1 MTNVIFQTR
10 KFLFL
15 VVTIYLS
22 KLMIFSKIFSSLL
35 ISTFVLFI
43 LSCKHELD
51 YLEKTT
57 NPIDTTTPPPIDS
70 LVCFESQ
77 ILPLFVSNCAM
88 SGCHD
93 ADSPEEN
100 IQLTDYTHI
109 RQEIIP
115 YQPSSEDVMESI
127 LDGSMPPSPN
137 SNLTSSQIS
146 LIQQWIKQGAQNTTN
161 CANTCDSTAFNY
173 AADIAPIMSIFCNG
187 CHGGNSPSAGI
198 NTSSWAGLQPIANN
212 DSLIG
217 SIQHDSGFSPMPK
230 GSAKMNACN
239 ITKIRKWIQ
248 AGALNN

>member
-1 MTNVIFQTR
+1 
-10 KFLFL
+10 
-15 VVTIYLS
+15 
-22 KLMIFSKIFSSLL
+22 MIFSKIFSSLL
-35 ISTFVLFI
+35 ISTFVLII

-57 NPIDTTTPPPIDS
+57 NPIDTTTPPPVDT
-70 LVCFESQ
+70 LVCFESEV
-77 ILPLFVSNCAM
+77 LPLFVSNCAM
-88 SGCHD
+88 SDCHD
-93 ADSPEEN
+93 AITHEEGLRLYTYSGIVSN
-100 IQLTDYTHI
+100 ISAFHPTSGLIMQ
-109 RQEIIP
+109 
-115 YQPSSEDVMESI
+115 SI
-127 LDGSMPPSPN
+127 LGTIDIMPPQPYS
-137 SNLTSSQIS
+137 SLSSSQIT
-146 LIQQWIKQGAQNTTN
+146 LIQQWINQGAQNTTN

-173 AADIAPIMSIFCNG
+173 SADIAPIMSTFCNG

>member
-1 MTNVIFQTR
+1 M
-10 KFLFL
+10 
-15 VVTIYLS
+15 
-22 KLMIFSKIFSSLL
+22 
-35 ISTFVLFI
+35 ISTFVLII

-93 ADSPEEN
+93 AITQEKN
-100 IQLTDYTHI
+100 IQLTDYTNI
-109 RQEIIP
+109 MEEIVP
-115 YQPSSEDVMESI
+115 YAASSGDVMESI

-137 SNLTSSQIS
+137 ANLTSSQIA
-146 LIQQWIKQGAQNTTN
+146 LIQQWINQGAQNTTN
-161 CANTCDSTAFNY
+161 CANICDSTSFTY
-173 AADIAPIMSIFCNG
+173 SADIAPIMSTFCNG
-187 CHGGNSPSAGI
+187 CHGGNSPSDGI
-198 NTSSWAGLQPIANN
+198 ITSSWASLQAIVN
-212 DSLIG
+212 DGRLLG
-217 SIQHDSGFSPMPK
+217 SIQHASGFSPMPK
-230 GSAKMNACN
+230 GSAMMNICN

>member
-1 MTNVIFQTR
+1 MKI
-10 KFLFL
+10 
-15 VVTIYLS
+15 
-22 KLMIFSKIFSSLL
+22 SKIFTLL
-35 ISTFVLFI
+35 MIAICSIFI
-43 LSCKHELD
+43 QSCKHELNYPD
-51 YLEKTT
+51 YNP
-57 NPIDTTTPPPIDS
+57 NPIDTTTPPPVDT

-115 YQPSSEDVMESI
+115 YQPSSEDVMEAI
-127 LDGSMPPSPN
+127 IDGSMPPSPN

-146 LIQQWIKQGAQNTTN
+146 LIQQWISQGAQNTTN
-161 CANTCDSTAFNY
+161 CAIVCDSTAY
-173 AADIAPIMSIFCNG
+173 TYSADISPIMSTFCNG
-187 CHGGNSPSAGI
+187 CHGGAFPSAGI
-198 NTSSWAGLQPIANN
+198 NTSSWAGLQSIANN
-212 DSLIG
+212 DSLMG

>member
-1 MTNVIFQTR
+1 MYVAMIAICSIFIQ
-10 KFLFL
+10 
-15 VVTIYLS
+15 
-22 KLMIFSKIFSSLL
+22 
-35 ISTFVLFI
+35 
-43 LSCKHELD
+43 SCKHELNYPD
-51 YLEKTT
+51 YNP
-57 NPIDTTTPPPIDS
+57 NPIDTTTPPPVDT

-88 SGCHD
+88 SGCLD

-115 YQPSSEDVMESI
+115 YQPSSEDVMEAI

-146 LIQQWIKQGAQNTTN
+146 LIQQWISQGAQNTTN
-161 CANTCDSTAFNY
+161 CAIVCDSTAY
-173 AADIAPIMSIFCNG
+173 TYSADISPIMSTFCNG
-187 CHGGNSPSAGI
+187 CHGGAFPSAGI
-198 NTSSWAGLQPIANN
+198 NTSSWAGLQSIANN
-212 DSLIG
+212 DSLMG

-230 GSAKMNACN
+230 GSSKMNACN

>member
-1 MTNVIFQTR
+1 MKI
-10 KFLFL
+10 
-15 VVTIYLS
+15 S
-22 KLMIFSKIFSSLL
+22 KICTLLMIAICSIF
-35 ISTFVLFI
+35 IQ
-43 LSCKHELD
+43 SCKHELNYPD
-51 YLEKTT
+51 YNP
-57 NPIDTTTPPPIDS
+57 NPIDTTTPPPVDT

-115 YQPSSEDVMESI
+115 YQPSSEDVMEAI
-127 LDGSMPPSPN
+127 IDGSMPPSPN

-146 LIQQWIKQGAQNTTN
+146 LIQQWISQGAQNTTN
-161 CANTCDSTAFNY
+161 CAIVCDSTAY
-173 AADIAPIMSIFCNG
+173 TYSADISPIMSTFCNG
-187 CHGGNSPSAGI
+187 CHGGAFPSAGI
-198 NTSSWAGLQPIANN
+198 NTSSWAGLQSIANN
-212 DSLIG
+212 DSLMG

-230 GSAKMNACN
+230 GSSKMNACN